1 MSANV
6 GKPSATEG
14 VEGVD
19 GPAPVRTLEDTE
31 LRDDCRVAGPVPERW
46 PVSEPVAEAAE
57 TVGGRE
63 LPASDEGH
71 SLRPPTLEVWLAEL
85 RASNA
90 ACRFAGRGGTCVG
103 PALPRGV
110 GPLFRPLELTLAG
123 GVARLLREA
132 TLLVFVMRELATL
145 ATSSLSSSSSSSDLA
160 AEPLA
165 RRTELTVDCVSA
177 PPVFKGID
185 QSSWS
190 GGGVALGPIARRS
203 GVCM

>member
-1 MSANV
+1 M
-6 GKPSATEG
+6 
-14 VEGVD
+14 
-19 GPAPVRTLEDTE
+19 
-31 LRDDCRVAGPVPERW
+31 
-46 PVSEPVAEAAE
+46 SEPVAEAAE
-57 TVGGRE
+57 TVGGWE

-71 SLRPPTLEVWLAEL
+71 SLRPPTLEVWLTAL

-90 ACRFAGRGGTCVG
+90 ACRVAGRGGTCFR

-110 GPLFRPLELTLAG
+110 GPLFRLLELTLAG

-145 ATSSLSSSSSSSDLA
+145 ATSSSSSSSSSSDPA
-160 AEPLA
+160 TESHAGRA
-165 RRTELTVDCVSA
+165 ELTVDCVSAPPVFKGIDQSSWSGGVDCVSA